1 MTPTPPP
8 QLEARLGALL
18 GGGTWLACAIM
29 ALGLCARL
37 LSFETL
43 GDHITTAGVGLII
56 ALPVLRLATMLEYFF
71 RRGERK
77 LAAITAA
84 VLLIVAIVV
93 MLGLATRS

>member
-1 MTPTPPP
+1 MKPTPPP
-8 QLEARLGALL
+8 QLESRLGALL

-29 ALGLCARL
+29 ATGLCARL
-37 LSFETL
+37 LGFATL

-71 RRGERK
+71 RRRQPK

-84 VLLIVAIVV
+84 VLLIVAIGVV
-93 MLGLATRS
+93 LGLATRS

>member
-84 VLLIVAIVV
+84 VLLIVAIGV